1 MKTIILDGR
10 IGSNGTEVKTTKTG
24 KQYARFSLANNTF
37 VNGEVK
43 TEWYDVISYDPI
55 FIEKRAQ
62 YCGKGSYVIVT
73 GDIRTE
79 VKVDQTNK
87 MWINHYITAQTID
100 TPRFGGKN
108 DTGETDSTPVTST
121 PTISTYTG
129 KTGTDYS
136 AQSPTPLTAVISEDA
151 TKMVNKEPETSKQI
165 PTAKVNFG
173 DINNDD
179 LPF

>member
-108 DTGETDSTPVTST
+108 ENESTTETVT
-121 PTISTYTG
+121 PTISTYTAN
-129 KTGTDYS
+129 TNSNYS
-136 AQSPTPLTAVISEDA
+136 EQSSSPLKAVISEQA
-151 TKMVNKEPETSKQI
+151 IQMAKKEPESPKMVHT
-165 PTAKVNFG
+165 VNLG

>member
-10 IGSNGTEVKTTKTG
+10 IGSNGTEIKTTKTG

-37 VNGEVK
+37 SNGEVK
-43 TEWYDVISYDPI
+43 TEWYDVITYDPI

-87 MWINHYITAQTID
+87 MWINHYITATTID

-108 DTGETDSTPVTST
+108 DGNDSDNATSTVNPNISTFTGGTKSDLTPVVNVPVT
-121 PTISTYTG
+121 
-129 KTGTDYS
+129 KTEPKNNSS
-136 AQSPTPLTAVISEDA
+136 AFDVP
-151 TKMVNKEPETSKQI
+151 
-165 PTAKVNFG
+165 
-173 DINNDD
+173 NDD

>member
-108 DTGETDSTPVTST
+108 ENESTTETVT
-121 PTISTYTG
+121 PTISTYTAN
-129 KTGTDYS
+129 TNSNYS
-136 AQSPTPLTAVISEDA
+136 EQSPSPLKAVISEQA
-151 TKMVNKEPETSKQI
+151 IQMAKKEPESSKMV
-165 PTAKVNFG
+165 PTVNLG